1 MPARRDPET
10 GLTRRGV
17 SNGNERGSSKARR
30 SRKIFLL
37 ETYAADVRA
46 IRITYSDEAMTHL
59 PTSLVGQVTTLIP
72 QPEYFDR
79 VWTNQVSIMEV
90 HGIIAEIEEVP
101 CCRCYRC
108 GKPLVFETLTV
119 DRITP
124 GCKKTAEYPNGG
136 TYVRKNIRPACGD
149 CNSETGGALANAKAL
164 KRKKVTGRRG
174 HRIETLEVAV

>member
-46 IRITYSDEAMTHL
+46 L
-59 PTSLVGQVTTLIP
+59 KVTFEDGEVVTVLSKSS
-72 QPEYFDR
+72 EDFDR
-79 VWTNQVSIMEV
+79 VWKTESDAMRD
-90 HGIIAEIEEVP
+90 HGDPVEIEEVR

-119 DRITP
+119 DRIVP
-124 GCKKTAEYPNGG
+124 GCRKTAEFPKGG
-136 TYVRKNIRPACGD
+136 TYRRSNIRPACGD